1 MHVFLRRAL
10 QTALVT
16 GGLIALGAGAAHAA
30 EDDGPGLLGL
40 DLELDIPL
48 GEVSEALPDID
59 VDIPVT
65 LDIAVVDVAL
75 GLLGEASTTPDSSP
89 AEAAPAPAA
98 PEPPGG
104 TVDVDVPVT
113 IDVDVT
119 DIAVGLLGEASTSAP
134 AQPPAEPSDLAEPAE
149 PAEPAEAAEPA
160 EPAGGGVDVDVPIEL
175 AVDISHLAVGVL
187 GDASTSGESEPEAG
201 TPQPQVAEAGTVG
214 TVGAVGAVG
223 GVTIG
228 VPVRVPVSV
237 TCSSLAVLGDAAA
250 GCDAGG
256 PTAVSRPAGG
266 GGALAVSA
274 PVTVPVDVG
283 CLAIGV
289 LGDAATA
296 CPAAAPV
303 PGDPADPGDPGDHG
317 DPGDREAPVTRA
329 TREAPVTRARLVARA
344 GTAPPGAHRWR
355 RHRPCSR
362 SGRTPLMPP
371 TTSSRAPERPVRRRW
386 RWPRC

>member
-1 MHVFLRRAL
+1 RGPRRAPSPARVL
-10 QTALVT
+10 GVPTRATTSVT
-16 GGLIALGAGAAHAA
+16 GETTHARVPSACAADSARHRRA
-30 EDDGPGLLGL
+30 DRPRGRSGPRCRGRRSRPSRARPRARHPARRGVRG
-40 DLELDIPL
+40 P
-48 GEVSEALPDID
+48 ARHRRRH
-59 VDIPVT
+59 PVT

-160 EPAGGGVDVDVPIEL
+160 EPAGGGADAGVPIEL

-201 TPQPQVAEAGTVG
+201 TPQPQAAEAGTVG
-214 TVGAVGAVG
+214 TVGAAGAAG

-237 TCSSLAVLGDAAA
+237 TCNSLAVLGDAAA
-250 GCDAGG
+250 GCDA
-256 PTAVSRPAGG
+256 
-266 GGALAVSA
+266 
-274 PVTVPVDVG
+274 
-283 CLAIGV
+283 
-289 LGDAATA
+289 
-296 CPAAAPV
+296 
-303 PGDPADPGDPGDHG
+303 
-317 DPGDREAPVTRA
+317 
-329 TREAPVTRARLVARA
+329 
-344 GTAPPGAHRWR
+344 
-355 RHRPCSR
+355 
-362 SGRTPLMPP
+362 
-371 TTSSRAPERPVRRRW
+371 
-386 RWPRC
+386 